1 MTGWRLG
8 WIVAPAAF
16 EAKLGQLT
24 EFNTSCT
31 AGFVQEAGIAALGDG
46 EEEIASLLSKIQ
58 AGYELTAER
67 LNTFSR
73 VEFIE
78 PHGAFYCF
86 FRVDGLT
93 DSFAA
98 AGEILEQ
105 TKVGL
110 APGVAFGPQG
120 EGYLRLCYAQP
131 VDVLEEAFV
140 RLEPFLS
147 K

>member
-1 MTGWRLG
+1 M
-8 WIVAPAAF
+8 
-16 EAKLGQLT
+16 K
-24 EFNTSCT
+24 
-31 AGFVQEAGIAALGDG
+31 ALHDS
-46 EEEIASLLSKIQ
+46 EEETASLLSKIR
-58 AGYELTAER
+58 AGYEITAER
-67 LNTFSR
+67 LNDFSR

-78 PHGAFYCF
+78 PDGAFYCF

-98 AGEILEQ
+98 AGEILAQ

-120 EGYLRLCYAQP
+120 EGYLRLCYAHP
-131 VDVLEEAFV
+131 AEVLEEAFEQ
-140 RLEPFLS
+140 LAPFLS